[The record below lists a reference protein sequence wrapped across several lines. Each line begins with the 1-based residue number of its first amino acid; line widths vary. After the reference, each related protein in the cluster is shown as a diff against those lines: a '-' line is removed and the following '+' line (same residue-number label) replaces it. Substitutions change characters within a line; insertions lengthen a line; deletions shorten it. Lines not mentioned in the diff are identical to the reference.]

1 MIQLKG
7 TDVWYRTYRLP
18 IESRFTYF
26 FSVNSQEAVAAQ
38 DVRRVRATLQARP
51 PELSTYTA
59 PTEDGRLDPDAQ
71 IRSAAILSEPAGEI
85 RRSLNLDDLRAK

>member
-38 DVRRVRATLQARP
+38 DVRRVRATYKPDPLNSRR
-51 PELSTYTA
+51 YTA
-59 PTEDGRLDPDAQ
+59 PTEDGRLDPNAQ
-71 IRSAAILSEPAGEI
+71 IRSAAILSEPAGENPAI
-85 RRSLNLDDLRAK
+85 AQPG